1 MTTEIRIVLAED
13 HAVVRSA
20 LRLLLDAEADM
31 TVVGEAENGLEA
43 VARASHLQPDVI
55 LMDIAMPGL
64 GGIEAARQVVR
75 HCPQVNVLILTM
87 YDDPEHFFRSL
98 EAGALGY
105 VPKSA
110 SEQELL
116 RAVRT
121 VARGQSYL
129 YPSLATALVSDYLEL
144 VRQGE
149 RSDPYERLTER
160 ERETLSLIAAGF
172 SNREIADRLCISE
185 KTVKAH
191 LTSIFKK
198 VNASHRLQL
207 ALHTLQR
214 GFVLRK
220 PLHE

>member
-172 SNREIADRLCISE
+172 SNREIADRLCISVHTVHNHRARLME
-185 KTVKAH
+185 KLGLH
-191 LTSIFKK
+191 D
-198 VNASHRLQL
+198 RLEL
-207 ALHTLQR
+207 LKYAIRR
-214 GFVLRK
+214 GLVDVE
-220 PLHE
+220 P